1 MRQGSKLRIFRL
13 AAAFM
18 LGAVVVTIGLTGFG
32 EFFSPVGTGST
43 VGNGTSTYVYVTN
56 SGGTLAEYSLTSGV
70 LAALSGS
77 PVALTETPTSIV
89 VAPNNQF
96 VYVGSSSGAFVYTIN
111 SDGTLTEGNSNN
123 IAYINANGYIPASM
137 VIDPTSSWL
146 IIAYQSETELDAV
159 QISPT
164 TGLPTG
170 AVFSVTTTFADPTP
184 QLAIS
189 AANTQVFVALGTGG
203 TQAFGFTPTG
213 TTAPS
218 GPWGSS
224 VSIGFLAKDGGT
236 ADTAVAVDPTSKY
249 LYIAEQ
255 NSNAAGAIAGTLRLI
270 STASLGTDLDDE
282 PVGVGPSA
290 VLSDLTGAYAYV
302 TNATDGT
309 ISGFSLGA
317 TTQKLTSLGTAFPT
331 EASPVGLVEDSSKT
345 YLMDVGN
352 GANPNLWLYSFD
364 STSAGSLDVGTT
376 KSTASTNPSLA
387 NGIAATH

>member
-1 MRQGSKLRIFRL
+1 MRQGSKVQIFKL
-13 AAAFM
+13 AAALM
-18 LGAVVVTIGLTGFG
+18 LGAVVATIGLTGCG
-32 EFFSPVGTGST
+32 EFFTPVGTGSS
-43 VGNGTSTYVYVTN
+43 VGNGTSSYVYVTN

-111 SDGTLTEGNSNN
+111 SGGTLTEGNSNN
-123 IAYINANGYIPASM
+123 IAYVNANGYIPESM

-189 AANTQVFVALGTGG
+189 AANAQVFVALGTGG
-203 TQAFGFTPTG
+203 TEAFGFTPTG
-213 TTAPS
+213 TTAPK
-218 GPWGSS
+218 GPWGTA
-224 VSIGFLAKDGGT
+224 VSIDLIAKDGGT
-236 ADTAVAVDPTSKY
+236 ADTGVAVDPTSKY
-249 LYIAEQ
+249 LYVAEQ

-270 STASLGTDLDDE
+270 STAALGTDLDDE

-302 TNATDGT
+302 TNGTDGT
-309 ISGFSLGA
+309 ISGFSLST

-364 STSAGSLDVGTT
+364 ATSAGALDVGTT

-387 NGIAATH
+387 NGIAVTH